1 MRVFVFNEVMKMRR
15 QIMLELAKNYE
26 KGTLDQVID
35 KLPKEIRTICSSRHP
50 TPFTRRKKLLNSE

>member
-26 KGTLDQVID
+26 KEL
-35 KLPKEIRTICSSRHP
+35 LIRLLTS
-50 TPFTRRKKLLNSE
+50 FLKK